1 VNLETNE
8 RGQLQFQPS
17 EVMPGIRNIIRQ
29 GSIYSITKVVLLMF
43 SIVTFPIFT
52 RVLSK
57 EEYGLMHLITIVLM
71 MAGLICSG
79 DLKDAILRFY
89 GECERKNELKL
100 LISNT
105 FTGSLL
111 IAIVGYLLTVLVAF
125 VMFEFGIIS
134 DDVFKIIL
142 ISFLAIIAGNIIT
155 PIQTIYRVR
164 EEALKYNAVSLISK
178 LMTTGLCITFVVY
191 LSKGLYGLFVGQI
204 IGEGLIATTLFIIFM
219 KQYGFGMLSISLHHL
234 KIFLKYSSPLI
245 VNGIFSYLTN
255 FGDRFLLAMYLG
267 QSSVATYAVAYALPD
282 YIQTAVILSLN
293 MVLYPVIMNLW
304 GKGKAKEAEGMLSNF
319 LIIYVVIAIPMVFG
333 LISLRYEII
342 EVLASEKYVQ
352 AAELITLL
360 TLGIMIRGLEFPLA
374 AGLYKVKRTDL
385 IALVNIGGLIVN
397 VVLNVILIPIYGLQG
412 AAFATFGSYVA
423 VLFVTYGLSRKYEKI
438 TINLREVMKFTAIS
452 ISVSAVML
460 VALNFINMKPLG
472 LVYDLSCKIVV
483 GIFIY
488 CCGVF
493 IFVKKIERVDK
504 KVGL

>member
-1 VNLETNE
+1 LVTNDG
-8 RGQLQFQPS
+8 GQLQFRPS
-17 EVMPGIRNIIRQ
+17 EVMPGIRKILRQ
-29 GSIYSITKVVLLMF
+29 GSIYSITKALLLMF

-89 GECERKNELKL
+89 GECERRNELRL

-111 IAIVGYLLTVLVAF
+111 IGIVGYLLTVLVAF

-134 DDVFKIIL
+134 NFVFKIIV

-164 EEALKYNAVSLISK
+164 EEALKYNVVSLVSK
-178 LMTTGLCITFVVY
+178 LMTTGLCIAFVVY
-191 LSKGLYGLFVGQI
+191 LSKGVYGLFVGQVI
-204 IGEGLIATTLFIIFM
+204 SDGLIAATLFILFM
-219 KQYGFGMLSISLHHL
+219 KKYGLGTLSISPNHL

-245 VNGIFSYLTN
+245 VNGIFVYLTN
-255 FGDRFLLAMYLG
+255 FGDRFLIATYLD
-267 QSSVATYAVAYALPD
+267 QSSIATYAVAYALPD

-304 GKGKAKEAEGMLSNF
+304 GMGKDKEAEVMLGKF
-319 LIIYVVIAIPMVFG
+319 LIIYVVVAIPMVFG

-342 EVLASEKYVQ
+342 EVLASKKYVQ
-352 AAELITLL
+352 AAELITVL
-360 TLGIMIRGLEFPLA
+360 TLGIMIRGLEFPLT
-374 AGLYKVKRTDL
+374 AGLYKVKRTNL
-385 IALVNIGGLIVN
+385 IALVNMGGVIVNGLLN
-397 VVLNVILIPIYGLQG
+397 VVLIPVLGLKG
-412 AAFATFGSYVA
+412 AAFATLGSYLA
-423 VLFVTYGLSRKYEKI
+423 VLFVSYRLSRKYEKI
-438 TINLREVMKFTAIS
+438 TINFREVMKFTAIS
-452 ISVSAVML
+452 ISISAIMF

-472 LVYDLSCKIVV
+472 LIYDLSCKIVV
-483 GIFIY
+483 GILIY

-493 IFVKKIERVDK
+493 VFVKKIAKFDK
-504 KVGL
+504 KMGL

>member
-1 VNLETNE
+1 METNDS
-8 RGQLQFQPS
+8 GQLKIRPS

-29 GSIYSITKVVLLMF
+29 GSIYSITKALLLMF

-52 RVLSK
+52 RVFSK

-71 MAGLICSG
+71 MVGLICSG

-89 GECERKNELKL
+89 GECERKNELRL

-111 IAIVGYLLTVLVAF
+111 IGIVGYLLSVLVAF
-125 VMFEFGIIS
+125 AMFEFGIIS
-134 DDVFKIIL
+134 NDVFKLIL
-142 ISFLAIIAGNIIT
+142 ISFLGIIIANIVG
-155 PIQTIYRVR
+155 PIQAFYRVR

-178 LMTTGLCITFVVY
+178 LITTGLCITFVVY

-204 IGEGLIATTLFIIFM
+204 IGEGLIAATLFILFM
-219 KQYGFGMLSISLHHL
+219 KKYGLETLSISPSHL

-245 VNGIFSYLTN
+245 VNGIFVYLAN
-255 FGDRFLLAMYLG
+255 FGDRFLIATYLD
-267 QSSVATYAVAYALPD
+267 QSSIATYAVAYALPD

-293 MVLYPVIMNLW
+293 MVLYPVIMKLW
-304 GKGKAKEAEGMLSNF
+304 GMGKDKEAEVMLSNF

-333 LISLRYEII
+333 LISVRYEMI
-342 EVLASEKYVQ
+342 EVLASKKYVE
-352 AAELITLL
+352 AGGLITVL

-385 IALVNIGGLIVN
+385 IALVNIGGVIVN
-397 VVLNVILIPIYGLQG
+397 VVLNVILIPIFGLKG
-412 AAFATFGSYVA
+412 AAFATFGSYLA
-423 VLFVTYGLSRKYEKI
+423 VLFVTYKLSSKYEKI
-438 TINLREVMKFTAIS
+438 TINLREVIKFTAIS
-452 ISVSAVML
+452 ISISAVMF

-472 LVYDLSCKIVV
+472 LIYDLICKIVV

-493 IFVKKIERVDK
+493 VFVKTIKKFDK
-504 KVGL
+504 K